1 MKTIISMPVA
11 RARRGAH
18 ILFYENYFKLVFRN
32 NFLFNEDI
40 CINMSNCA
48 RVTNSFLA
56 GDTDEGNWSPL
67 LTFLIDEDFPSLCL
81 KMKENKIKFIWGVR
95 YWNTAGV
102 KILDP
107 SGNIIMLNCIDDTD
121 KNGSSLDDLDFLKK
135 MP

>member
-1 MKTIISMPVA
+1 
-11 RARRGAH
+11 
-18 ILFYENYFKLVFRN
+18 
-32 NFLFNEDI
+32 
-40 CINMSNCA
+40 MSNCA